1 MRVYTTKLTQD
12 SVVTYLQWRRQAW
25 GTGGRAPLE
34 LANARKFVVCSGE
47 RDMQQIDIER
57 VVDRFDA
64 LAQNRHLALK

>member
-47 RDMQQIDIER
+47 RDMQQIDI
-57 VVDRFDA
+57 
-64 LAQNRHLALK
+64 